1 MKTRTFE
8 VPVDQMLDFAGIL
21 EEHNL
26 NNTIQ
31 GPNDDDEIV
40 VEVYY
45 EPDDRD
51 GVFELFELL
60 DPEDDDD

>member
-8 VPVDQMLDFAGIL
+8 VPVDQMVDFAGIL
-21 EEHNL
+21 DEHNL

-31 GPNDDDEIV
+31 GTNDDDEIV

-60 DPEDDDD
+60 DPEDDD

>member
-21 EEHNL
+21 DENNL
-26 NNTIQ
+26 NNSIQ
-31 GPNDDDEIV
+31 GTNDDDEIV
-40 VEVYY
+40 IEVYY

-60 DPEDDDD
+60 DPEDEDD

>member
-8 VPVDQMLDFAGIL
+8 VPVDQMIDFAGIID
-21 EEHNL
+21 EHNL

-31 GPNDDDEIV
+31 GANDDDEIV
-40 VEVYY
+40 IEVYY

-60 DPEDDDD
+60 DPEDEDD

>member
-1 MKTRTFE
+1 MI
-8 VPVDQMLDFAGIL
+8 DFAGIL
-21 EEHNL
+21 DEHNL

-31 GPNDDDEIV
+31 GANDDDEIV
-40 VEVYY
+40 IEVHY

-51 GVFELFELL
+51 GVFELIELL